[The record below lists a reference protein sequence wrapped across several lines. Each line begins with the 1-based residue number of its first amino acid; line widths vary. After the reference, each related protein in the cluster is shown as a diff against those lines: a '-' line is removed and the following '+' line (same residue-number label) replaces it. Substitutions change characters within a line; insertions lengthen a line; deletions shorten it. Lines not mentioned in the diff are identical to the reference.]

1 MDNLSNA
8 MVIVAITVLA
18 VVISLYHAALIAG
31 AAYSLKTLQ
40 FLVQFTVM
48 IAPAIVFRGQTLI
61 TYIFRSIYDPFKCST
76 LDLLQTFGMLIGD
89 DPLRAKF
96 HSYEVQCEMW
106 MDKDIVAVLLW
117 RMTED
122 CKRPKIESIKD
133 LWKYLD
139 SVGDRGY
146 QKFIDYL
153 QLSLEEVSSFHLG
166 HDSILDLVTG
176 EKCLLESEDY
186 KCNAEIQKI
195 IKDNYDDFVE
205 MTNIDELLPI
215 MDAKQL
221 LTSYDISLLGQKSG
235 INKARY
241 VLTQLIGS
249 KGHRG
254 YMIFLECLEEEN
266 KHHGHQTMAKKINS
280 ELKKCNICRPRK
292 YVLREMQMWYR
303 PTGLLNSIEYFEAFE
318 RFMYLCQANE
328 GYKLDFEIQ
337 NFVLSHKKYPEAK
350 AVGLL
355 IKILS
360 HKFRSNDEK
369 WTNTGPK
376 ITKCIAQI
384 KRNENRSI
392 IMGNWYLIL
401 SCWNRHQ
408 RNFKEAEEYLNKAKN
423 ELFNLACGDDRANI
437 LYNEASLMIEGK
449 NRLGEEEENKVLM
462 LLQDAM
468 RCFRPKQDGLSVMQV
483 RCQLKKA
490 LCHIGSNLYNPRLMR
505 RPSHLTKAKSIL
517 DMLKE
522 HFNFMPVRL
531 QMQYYIIECDFN
543 RATDKK
549 SEAIKCLRKGLNLQ
563 GGKKFQR
570 DLTCLKIRH
579 S

>member
-1 MDNLSNA
+1 M
-8 MVIVAITVLA
+8 
-18 VVISLYHAALIAG
+18 
-31 AAYSLKTLQ
+31 
-40 FLVQFTVM
+40 
-48 IAPAIVFRGQTLI
+48 
-61 TYIFRSIYDPFKCST
+61 YDPFRCSA
-76 LDLLQTFGMLIGD
+76 LDLRQTFEMLIGD

-96 HSYEVQCEMW
+96 RLYEVQCEMW

-117 RMTED
+117 KMTED
-122 CKRPKIESIKD
+122 CKCPKIESIKD

-139 SVGDRGY
+139 SMGDRRICAY
-146 QKFIDYL
+146 QKFIHHL
-153 QLSLEEVSSFHLG
+153 QRSLEEISSFHLG

-176 EKCLLESEDY
+176 ENCLLESDDY
-186 KCNAEIQKI
+186 KCNAKIQKI

-205 MTNIDELLPI
+205 MTNIDELQPI
-215 MDAKQL
+215 MDSKQL

-266 KHHGHQTMAKKINS
+266 KHRGHRTIVTKINS
-280 ELKKCNICRPRK
+280 VLQKCNICRPRK
-292 YVLREMQMWYR
+292 YVLREMHMWFR
-303 PTGLLNSIEYFEAFE
+303 PTGLLNTVEYFEAFE

-328 GYKLDFEIQ
+328 GHKLECEIQ
-337 NFVLSHKKYPEAK
+337 NFILFHKKAPEAK

-360 HKFRSNDEK
+360 HKFRSNDRK
-369 WTNTGPK
+369 WKNTEPK

-384 KRNENRSI
+384 KRDENRSI
-392 IMGNWYLIL
+392 LTGNWYLIL

-408 RNFKEAEEYLNKAKN
+408 RKFQEAEEFLNKAKK

-449 NRLGEEEENKVLM
+449 NRLGDEEENKVLT

-468 RCFRPKQDGLSVMQV
+468 RCFRPKQDGMSVMQV

-490 LCHIGSNLYNPRLMR
+490 LCHIGSNLHNPHILR
-505 RPSHLTKAKSIL
+505 RQSHLNKAKSIL
-517 DMLKE
+517 DMLKKQ
-522 HFNFMPVRL
+522 FNSMPVRL
-531 QMQYYIIECDFN
+531 QMQYYIIECDYN
-543 RATDKK
+543 RATGKK
-549 SEAIKCLRKGLNLQ
+549 SEAINCLHKGSSLR
-563 GGKKFQR
+563 GSKKFQR